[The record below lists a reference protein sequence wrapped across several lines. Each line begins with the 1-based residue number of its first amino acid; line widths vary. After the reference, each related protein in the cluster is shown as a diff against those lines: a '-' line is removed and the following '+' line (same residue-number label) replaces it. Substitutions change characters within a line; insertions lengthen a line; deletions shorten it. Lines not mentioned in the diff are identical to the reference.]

1 MARTK
6 KPTSEERLPLA
17 VHSVTLSAEESAI
30 LQRLSQEAS
39 DFLGRS
45 ISSSAVIRAL
55 LRQVEKQGPSAAD
68 DLCFEVERE
77 LKAGVMWG
85 NKSELLTHNDSYCS
99 PPYVRGV

>member
-6 KPTSEERLPLA
+6 KPPPHEKPQFSI
-17 VHSVTLSAEESAI
+17 HSVTLSAEESAI

-77 LKAGVMWG
+77 LKAGVLWG
-85 NKSELLTHNDSYCS
+85 KKKE
-99 PPYVRGV
+99 RA

>member
-6 KPTSEERLPLA
+6 KPPPHEKPQPAPSSGGFSI
-17 VHSVTLSAEESAI
+17 HSVTLSAEESAI

-85 NKSELLTHNDSYCS
+85 KQK
-99 PPYVRGV
+99 

>member
-1 MARTK
+1 
-6 KPTSEERLPLA
+6 
-17 VHSVTLSAEESAI
+17 VTLSAEESAI

-55 LRQVEKQGPSAAD
+55 LRQIEKHGPSAAD

-85 NKSELLTHNDSYCS
+85 K
-99 PPYVRGV
+99 RK